1 MGKLLRLGNPKLHP
15 IVEMLYNIN
24 NPKGIYPGVLDF
36 SLNKDSL
43 YISEE
48 NISSELWKYS
58 DEYEH
63 YFNKN
68 SALNS
73 HISAEI
79 IYSLNMW
86 NRYKQIYKINEN
98 IDRNFIY
105 DEDFKLHFDIFDK
118 LPFDSIFIEYSKEER
133 KRINNMAYNAK
144 NGINEVGTFVTF
156 IHNIDVTYDDGEIYK
171 PNVRKIVFYDLIR
184 GENGTLKLGPYGLR
198 EDEVDGKGINEIVS
212 TYLSLKFY
220 DLKKNEIK
228 SFIERRRHILLYL
241 INAILYICSDDITTD
256 LNNQANEVKRNMSK
270 IKNKKIIISEIGFEE
285 EKDLIIVNDKNRNKY
300 LNHKSINESFS
311 NDSDEIKVFKQKRPH
326 WRRAHWHY
334 YRCGKGKKELRLKFI
349 LPILVNG
356 ENVNKKIST
365 IIRNKY
371 LDI

>member
-15 IVEMLYNIN
+15 IIEMLHNVN
-24 NPKGIYPGVLDF
+24 DPKGIYPGVLDF

-58 DEYEH
+58 DKYEH
-63 YFNKN
+63 FFNKN
-68 SALNS
+68 NPNS
-73 HISAEI
+73 YTSAEI
-79 IYSLNMW
+79 VYSLNMW

-105 DEDFKLHFDIFDK
+105 DEDFKLYFDIFDK
-118 LPFDSIFIEYSKEER
+118 LPFDSIFIEYSEEES
-133 KRINNMAYNAK
+133 KRINDITTY
-144 NGINEVGTFVTF
+144 GINEIGTLVTF
-156 IHNIDVTYDDGEIYK
+156 IHNINVTYDDGEIYK
-171 PNVRKIVFYDLIR
+171 PNVRKIIFYDLVR
-184 GENGTLKLGPYGLR
+184 GNGSLKLGPYGLK
-198 EDEVDGKGINEIVS
+198 EDDVNGKSVNEIVS

-220 DLKKNEIK
+220 DLKKIK
-228 SFIERRRHILLYL
+228 YFVERRKHIMLYL
-241 INAILYICSDDITTD
+241 INAILYICSDDITTN
-256 LNNQANEVKRNMSK
+256 LNNQANEIKRNMAK
-270 IKNKKIIISEIGFEE
+270 IKNKRITISEIGFEE
-285 EKDLIIVNDKNRNKY
+285 EKDLIIINDKNRNKY
-300 LNHKSINESFS
+300 PINHKSINESFS
-311 NDSDEIKVFKQKRPH
+311 NDYNDSDEIKLSKQKRPH